1 MSEDH
6 CAFRQYSV
14 AMGFVGRGQRLQ
26 TVVHGEV
33 QEVLRDQWSSIDIQQ
48 RLGSRARIHSLY
60 RTLDEVYK
68 MQRN

>member
-26 TVVHGEV
+26 TVAHREV
-33 QEVLRDQWSSIDIQQ
+33 QEVLRDQWSSIEHTAEI
-48 RLGSRARIHSLY
+48 G
-60 RTLDEVYK
+60 VK
-68 MQRN
+68 GVNP